1 MPAGQVGP
9 FTHFTSWLENRGLLG
24 LVLLAGLVHEPTSGG
39 QFVPGFAAKDGLPQ
53 DHLLRA
59 KTLKLGD
66 SVESF
71 DTAQSSPTSPAV
83 PASSPANV
91 KRSLTAKFSQFEHLP
106 PEQWPDRLPDTPTP
120 PPAKVS
126 DGGEPKGVDPNK
138 SPPAPPAPSPNHPS
152 SKSGAMVAPS
162 GLSKRPQPPAEL
174 PTPPATGKS
183 AMYADGS
190 YWKPLS

>member
-1 MPAGQVGP
+1 M
-9 FTHFTSWLENRGLLG
+9 
-24 LVLLAGLVHEPTSGG
+24 
-39 QFVPGFAAKDGLPQ
+39 PGFAAKDGLPQ

-59 KTLKLGD
+59 NTLKLGD

-71 DTAQSSPTSPAV
+71 GTAQASPTSPTM
-83 PASSPANV
+83 PASSPASV

-120 PPAKVS
+120 PPAKIAGS
-126 DGGEPKGVDPNK
+126 NGKESKGSDPNA
-138 SPPAPPAPSPNHPS
+138 SPAAPPAGPAPTPPQS
-152 SKSGAMVAPS
+152 SKSGPASAPAC
-162 GLSKRPQPPAEL
+162 LSKRPQPPAQL

-190 YWKPLS
+190 YWKPLT

>member
-1 MPAGQVGP
+1 MNPHPVG
-9 FTHFTSWLENRGLLG
+9 SLYLGLL
-24 LVLLAGLVHEPTSGG
+24 LKMAYHKIIFYELRLWSWETAWNPLILRKLPPPVQQFQLLAQRMWKGLW
-39 QFVPGFAAKDGLPQ
+39 LP
-53 DHLLRA
+53 
-59 KTLKLGD
+59 
-66 SVESF
+66 S
-71 DTAQSSPTSPAV
+71 
-83 PASSPANV
+83 
-91 KRSLTAKFSQFEHLP
+91 FSQFEHLP